1 MGYPYGDTY
10 LEQIQKHK
18 QECEDIRKAYY
29 ILVRKYAKEKHIDP
43 IELTLTES
51 FSLLGEAFEL
61 ESVVLDGAVDMYHFI
76 WDVLDA
82 LLTPKEE
89 NDSTNNLDKK
99 D

>member
-29 ILVRKYAKEKHIDP
+29 VLAHKYAKEKHIEP

-61 ESVVLDGAVDMYHFI
+61 ESVVLDGASDIYHFA

-89 NDSTNNLDKK
+89 NDSTNDLN
-99 D
+99 

>member
-29 ILVRKYAKEKHIDP
+29 VLAHKYAKEKHIDP

-61 ESVVLDGAVDMYHFI
+61 ESVVLHFA

-89 NDSTNNLDKK
+89 NDSTNNLN
-99 D
+99 

>member
-29 ILVRKYAKEKHIDP
+29 VLLGKYCRDNETDDISLSLK
-43 IELTLTES
+43 ES

-61 ESVVLDGAVDMYHFI
+61 QSVVLGGKIDLYHFM
-76 WDVLDA
+76 WDVLDT

>member
-10 LEQIQKHK
+10 LEQIQKNK
-18 QECEDIRKAYY
+18 KECEDIRKAYY

-61 ESVVLDGAVDMYHFI
+61 ESVVLDGAADIYHFM
-76 WDVLDA
+76 WDVLDELFTVKGEDNA
-82 LLTPKEE
+82 
-89 NDSTNNLDKK
+89 DSTNDLN
-99 D
+99 

>member
-10 LEQIQKHK
+10 LERIQKHK
-18 QECEDIRKAYY
+18 KECEDIRKAYY

-61 ESVVLDGAVDMYHFI
+61 ESVALDGASDIYHFA

-82 LLTPKEE
+82 LLTPTKDKKEE
-89 NDSTNNLDKK
+89 QEQ
-99 D
+99 

>member
-10 LEQIQKHK
+10 LEQIQKNK
-18 QECEDIRKAYY
+18 KECEDIRKAYY

-61 ESVVLDGAVDMYHFI
+61 ESVVLDGVADIYHFM
-76 WDVLDA
+76 WDVLDE
-82 LLTPKEE
+82 LLRTESG
-89 NDSTNNLDKK
+89 NDAE
-99 D
+99 

>member
-18 QECEDIRKAYY
+18 QECEDVRKAYY
-29 ILVRKYAKEKHIDP
+29 VLARRYAKEKHTDP
-43 IELTLTES
+43 IDLTLQES

-61 ESVVLDGAVDMYHFI
+61 ESVVLDGVADTYHFV

-82 LLTPKEE
+82 LLTPKKGKEE
-89 NDSTNNLDKK
+89 V
-99 D
+99 

>member
-29 ILVRKYAKEKHIDP
+29 ILASKYAKEKHIDP

-61 ESVVLDGAVDMYHFI
+61 ESVVLDGVADIYHFI

>member
-18 QECEDIRKAYY
+18 EECEGIRKAYY
-29 ILVRKYAKEKHIDP
+29 ILARKYAKEKHIDP
-43 IELTLTES
+43 IDLTLQES

-61 ESVVLDGAVDMYHFI
+61 ESVVLDGAVDTYHFI

-82 LLTPKEE
+82 LLTPKEDNDCK
-89 NDSTNNLDKK
+89 NDSSESD
-99 D
+99 